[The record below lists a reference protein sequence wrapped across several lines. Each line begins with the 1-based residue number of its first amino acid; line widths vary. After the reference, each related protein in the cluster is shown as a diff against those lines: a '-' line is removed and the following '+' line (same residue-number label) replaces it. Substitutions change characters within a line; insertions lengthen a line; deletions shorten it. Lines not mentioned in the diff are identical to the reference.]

1 MFSHRCQKS
10 DYKESGTGNA
20 AYWWV
25 YLWCIFQDSIEFLGS
40 SPSLLPSTLQSKS
53 VASISTQTT
62 CTDGKCLERQ
72 ISTSTSPV
80 VKTSNHT
87 IDQETVK
94 LRFDLL
100 EHLNLSDYLERTN
113 EVTVPPVF
121 PPILSD
127 SSSDD
132 ADDSTSLMEELVR
145 LSRKQQGNAAPEP
158 VSPVDH
164 HARGMSENEKNK
176 KHDVGVM
183 SGPSVSSRGVT
194 ACLDPSTPSR
204 STNTVFLDLR
214 RHEEQN
220 LPQVIHINLCTVF
233 HSSWGR
239 CSGLMETEIHCKHWQ

>member
-1 MFSHRCQKS
+1 MF
-10 DYKESGTGNA
+10 
-20 AYWWV
+20 
-25 YLWCIFQDSIEFLGS
+25 
-40 SPSLLPSTLQSKS
+40 PSTFQTKS

-62 CTDGKCLERQ
+62 YTDEKPSERK
-72 ISTSTSPV
+72 ISTGPAPV

-87 IDQETVK
+87 IDQEIVE

-113 EVTVPPVF
+113 EVTVSPVF

-132 ADDSTSLMEELVR
+132 ADDGTSLMEELVR
-145 LSRKQQGNAAPEP
+145 LSRKQQSNAAPEP

-164 HARGMSENEKNK
+164 HTRGFPENKTLK

-194 ACLDPSTPSR
+194 ASLDPPTSSR

-214 RHEEQN
+214 RQQEQN
-220 LPQVIHINLCTVF
+220 LSQVIHTNIICLMPFNLV
-233 HSSWGR
+233 G
-239 CSGLMETEIHCKHWQ
+239 GVAVA